1 MPLTRP
7 PTQHRHYDYV
17 VGGNLAIDKTNQD
30 VRLNSVA
37 AGAEIQDIILQM
49 DNDAPFFMTGRAVRC
64 AYGGVARG
72 TTFTQSPLVGLKTK
86 WTGPGG
92 RDFRQQDYL
101 LESLQMANYGQFGNP
116 KPIVPGILF
125 PAGSVLRLDLR
136 HTGSTTISNLQFF
149 FRGYKLYPWGAV
161 IFNTYPPHFAPQ
173 SFSYPVF
180 VSQLDVTEFRQ
191 SQIFTCKTDADFVVR
206 AGCTFPISKTGE
218 FSNRILAEV
227 SIILRDPDKKPY
239 SNDFIPLDVLWG
251 NSAFPAV
258 VPVGPNPSLTTPFST
273 GPGQPGLF
281 YPEIYVPKN
290 HQLLY
295 DLWRNDG
302 VAGTNQAE
310 DFTFNLIG
318 SKVFTS

>member
-1 MPLTRP
+1 MTRP
-7 PTQHRHYDYV
+7 STQHRHYDYV

-30 VRLNSVA
+30 VRLNTVA
-37 AGAEIQDIILQM
+37 AGAEITDIILQM

-64 AYGGVARG
+64 NYASGRSVSLGLG
-72 TTFTQSPLVGLKTK
+72 PLIGLKTK

-92 RDFRQQDYL
+92 RDFRQQDYI
-101 LESLQMANYGQFGNP
+101 LESLQMAYYGMFGNP
-116 KPIVPGILF
+116 KPIIRGVLF

-136 HTGSTTISNLQFF
+136 HTGSTDISNLRFI

-161 IFNTYPPHFAPQ
+161 IENHYPPTFAAQ
-173 SFSYPVF
+173 TFSYPVF
-180 VSQLDVTEFRQ
+180 VSQLDVSELRQ
-191 SQIFTCKTDADFVVR
+191 NQIFTVKTDADFVLR
-206 AGCTFPISKTGE
+206 AGCTFAP
-218 FSNRILAEV
+218 FSTDSRTLAEV
-227 SIILRDPDKKPY
+227 SIIVKDPDKKPY

-251 NSAFPAV
+251 NSNFPAV
-258 VPVGPNPSLTTPFST
+258 VPVGPTSPSFTTPFST

-281 YPEIYVPKN
+281 YPEIYVKKN

-295 DLWRNDG
+295 DLWRQDG
-302 VAGTNQAE
+302 AVGSNQAE